1 MHVMAILCSGGVKG
15 GVGKTTLATN
25 LTILRAG
32 QGRDVLLVDA
42 DPQQSATDFTALRIE
57 RQGDPG
63 YTCGQLHGNA
73 LRAQVQRMRTKYD
86 DIIIDAG
93 GRDTVSQRAAIALAD
108 VLLVPFQPRSFDV
121 WTMEQMIAMVEEMR
135 PANPGLRVMCL
146 LNRADSRGGDNDE
159 AAQMLAEKLTEAGP
173 GYTMLNER
181 IGNRKAFSNAAA
193 AGSAAHE
200 LKPPDEK
207 ASAEIEAIC
216 SRVFQVQGA
225 GKRARAAAG

>member
-1 MHVMAILCSGGVKG
+1 MAIVIAGGVKG

-25 LTILRAG
+25 LAILRAG
-32 QGRDVLLVDA
+32 QGSDVLLVDA

-57 RQGDPG
+57 KQGDPG
-63 YTCGQLHGNA
+63 YTCNQLHGNA
-73 LRAQVQRMRTKYD
+73 LRAQVQRMRGKYD

-121 WTMEQMIAMVEEMR
+121 WTMDQMIAMAEEIR
-135 PANPGLRVMCL
+135 PANPGLRVICF
-146 LNRADSRGGDNDE
+146 LNRADSRGNDNDE
-159 AAQMLAEKLTEAGP
+159 AEQMLAEKLAEAGEA
-173 GYTMLNER
+173 YTMLTER

-207 ASAEIEAIC
+207 ASAEMEAIC
-216 SRVFQVQGA
+216 TRVFGA
-225 GKRARAAAG
+225 GKRVAQATG